1 MMEHTVVGAWW
12 VTRLALVGLAFA
24 ATLALTGEAAAQ
36 SAALK
41 QGQEPVAPVFT
52 RARLVFVSQ
61 EAGGKRYVRLKLL
74 PRAKIPFTTQV
85 FQVADPALLAG
96 ISEGAWVR
104 FTARHMDGE
113 NTLTAIHVVEEC
125 PRFQQ
130 CE

>member
-1 MMEHTVVGAWW
+1 MMEQNLTMRPW
-12 VTRLALVGLAFA
+12 VTRLVPVGLAVA
-24 ATLALTGEAAAQ
+24 ATLAVTGEAVAQ
-36 SAALK
+36 SAAPK
-41 QGQEPVAPVFT
+41 QVQEPAAPVFT
-52 RARLVFVSQ
+52 RARLVSVSQ
-61 EAGGKRYVRLKLL
+61 EAGGQRYVRLKLL

-85 FQVADPALLAG
+85 FRVADPALLAG